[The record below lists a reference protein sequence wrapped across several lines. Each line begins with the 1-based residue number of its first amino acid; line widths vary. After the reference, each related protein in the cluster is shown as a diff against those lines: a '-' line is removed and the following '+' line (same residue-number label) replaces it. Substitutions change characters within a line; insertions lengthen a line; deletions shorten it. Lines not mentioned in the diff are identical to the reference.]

1 MQFSLDAPVRSH
13 DLTAR
18 LIPGAKEHFVM
29 EEGRDFLVL
38 GYGKKEE
45 MSLRNLRLLIR
56 RAVYIAKGRHFTS
69 LVLNL
74 SEWHFPKLQLE
85 EEELTEILGVN
96 IFLSNYA
103 FNQYKTP
110 PEEGFVNINRVN
122 FCGVHKRARVTQSLQ
137 QAKIIGEEVNAARSI
152 ANTPAGDMTPQHL
165 VLHVKRSVRK
175 LPIKVTIFDEKRLA
189 KEKMTGIL
197 AVGKGSEAGPRFM
210 ILEYRGGKAKEP
222 VTVLVGKGVTFD
234 SGGINL
240 KPSDAIL
247 GMNMDMSGAASVLHA
262 LVACVRLKTKKNI
275 IALIPAV
282 ENMISGRSYRPGDII
297 RTASGKTIEVQNTDA
312 EGRII
317 LADALHYAK
326 RYNPKLVI
334 DVATLTGAAMV
345 ALGDRASALFTED
358 EKLEKELRH
367 ISTRVGDPVWPLP
380 LWDEYTEDIKG
391 VYADIGNVGTTRYG
405 GAITAALFLKQFVN
419 YRWVH
424 LDIAPRMVANASETL
439 AKGSLGAGV
448 QLLIHFLAKKN

>member
-419 YRWVH
+419 YRWAH